1 MTVTEWRA
9 IGSPAAALADGTA
22 GLVPLNV
29 RPSANG
35 QHPTV
40 VDLFRPNGHALVV
53 CLTCG
58 HSWPEGAASLP
69 DCDG

>member
-1 MTVTEWRA
+1 MNWTEWRA
-9 IGSPAAALADGTA
+9 AGSPTAAVDTEK

-29 RPSANG
+29 RASCNQ

-40 VDLFRPNGHALVV
+40 VDLFRPDGHALVV
-53 CLTCG
+53 CLRCG
-58 HSWPEGAASLP
+58 QSWPEGAAVLP